1 MLNTAKQFLRTW
13 REQASLPAQ
22 AKAEAAKDARGLPQ
36 QDPGIDAAVKAAL
49 QWLKRA
55 QDQSAS
61 HDGGV
66 ARDYSLKNGWA
77 VSYPETTGYIVSTM
91 IDCGQRFQDPDSLE
105 RARRMLDWLV
115 SIQFPEGG
123 FMGGKINATPR
134 VPVTF
139 NTGQILIGLASGV
152 SAFGEAYLAPM
163 NKAAVF
169 LRDSLDADGCWR
181 KHATPFAERGDK
193 TYETHVSWGLFEAA
207 RHVPD
212 QGYAEAALRQVEW
225 AFTQQQ
231 ANGWLANC
239 CLNMPATP
247 LTHTLGYA
255 LRGFMEAHRFTQD
268 EHILRRAIKTADG
281 LMTALR
287 PDGFIPGRLKP
298 DWSAAVD
305 WSCLTGEVQIA
316 HSWLMLFELTGDR
329 KYRDAAKLANRYVRR
344 AIAIDGP
351 EDQRGGVKGSFPVDG
366 DYGQWEYLNWAAKF
380 MIDANLL
387 EQDIDGR
394 A

>member
-1 MLNTAKQFLRTW
+1 
-13 REQASLPAQ
+13 
-22 AKAEAAKDARGLPQ
+22 
-36 QDPGIDAAVKAAL
+36 V
-49 QWLKRA
+49 
-55 QDQSAS
+55 
-61 HDGGV
+61 
-66 ARDYSLKNGWA
+66 
-77 VSYPETTGYIVSTM
+77 
-91 IDCGQRFQDPDSLE
+91 
-105 RARRMLDWLV
+105 
-115 SIQFPEGG
+115 
-123 FMGGKINATPR
+123 
-134 VPVTF
+134 
-139 NTGQILIGLASGV
+139 
-152 SAFGEAYLAPM
+152 
-163 NKAAVF
+163 
-169 LRDSLDADGCWR
+169 
-181 KHATPFAERGDK
+181 
-193 TYETHVSWGLFEAA
+193 
-207 RHVPD
+207 
-212 QGYAEAALRQVEW
+212 
-225 AFTQQQ
+225 
-231 ANGWLANC
+231 
-239 CLNMPATP
+239 TP

-316 HSWLMLFELTGDR
+316 HSWLMLYELTGDR